1 MKTPLSAVAL
11 TAIVLALASASCT
24 HSDDT
29 QGVGRH
35 AVARAQAAADAVTS
49 LYPPVPE
56 DAGDGHVHEYY

>member
-24 HSDDT
+24 YSDET
-29 QGVGRH
+29 QAVGPI
-35 AVARAQAAADAVTS
+35 ARAQAAAEAVTS
-49 LYPPVPE
+49 LYPPVSE